1 MTEVFNKLSIIYL
14 ITDNC
19 VKSKK
24 YKVFHDFKNR
34 LQSIS
39 GVHFDFSRKKKKI
52 YRLLLYTEYY
62 LPNDDHYDYYLQSN
76 SIKQHDIA
84 TE

>member
-1 MTEVFNKLSIIYL
+1 MTEVFEISFNKLSIIYL

-24 YKVFHDFKNR
+24 YKVHNFKNR

-39 GVHFDFSRKKKKI
+39 GLHFDFSKKKKI
-52 YRLLLYTEYY
+52 YRLLCILNIIYQMMIY
-62 LPNDDHYDYYLQSN
+62 HYDYLRSN
-76 SIKQHDIA
+76 SIK
-84 TE
+84 

>member
-39 GVHFDFSRKKKKI
+39 GVHFDFSRKKKK
-52 YRLLLYTEYY
+52 
-62 LPNDDHYDYYLQSN
+62 
-76 SIKQHDIA
+76 SIVYSVY
-84 TE
+84 